1 MVVDV
6 DELERLYS
14 KLNMPPESDLDEQHE
29 TDETDET
36 DETFPNV
43 HSETDIDFQ
52 ALVDM
57 LQEHLADTK
66 TELKDAKI
74 REKELLSLLKTEQE
88 KTKMLMLPGSIK
100 RPPKFSFWN
109 YFRWK
114 R

>member
-6 DELERLYS
+6 AELERLYG
-14 KLNMPPESDLDEQHE
+14 KLNMPPESDLDEQY
-29 TDETDET
+29 ET

>member
-6 DELERLYS
+6 AELERLYG
-14 KLNMPPESDLDEQHE
+14 KLNMPPESDLDEQY
-29 TDETDET
+29 ET

-88 KTKMLMLPGSIK
+88 KTKLLMLPGSIK